1 MNKSFGNDDPR
12 LSAYVSRVYQPED
25 PVLTEIRERSARE
38 GLPDIQ
44 LAALDGR
51 HLEILTRM
59 LGARRAVEIGTLG
72 GYSGV
77 CILRGL
83 AAGGVLHTIE
93 LDARHAAVATE
104 SFQHAGFADRARIHT
119 GSASD
124 VLPRLPGE
132 GPFDL
137 VFVDAD
143 KEGYPGYVDW
153 AARNLRPG
161 GAVIGDN
168 AFLFGRLP
176 DNPPAG
182 PTGTAGRAMQSFHE
196 TLAGSGRFRS
206 TVFPTGEGLAVGIRI

>member
-12 LSAYVSRVYQPED
+12 LSAYIDRVYQPDD
-25 PVLTEIRERSARE
+25 PVLIEVRERSVRE

-72 GYSGV
+72 GYSGI

-83 AAGGVLHTIE
+83 AAEGILHTIE
-93 LDARHAAVATE
+93 IDARHAAVAME
-104 SFQHAGFADRARIHT
+104 SFRRAGFAERARIHI
-119 GSASD
+119 GPASD
-124 VLPRLPGE
+124 VLPQIAAE

-137 VFVDAD
+137 VFIDAD
-143 KEGYPGYVDW
+143 KEGYAGYIDW
-153 AARNLRPG
+153 RTG

-176 DNPPAG
+176 DAPPTGPAG
-182 PTGTAGRAMQSFHE
+182 AAGRAMQAFHQ
-196 TLAGSGRFRS
+196 TLAMGGQFRS